1 MHNQIIESRRI
12 FTNEHDET
20 EKCLSLSINAVSH
33 FFLNGTR
40 QTRAPFCRWSSAK
53 DRDRK
58 EVYQEEV
65 ENGETE
71 WMVSTRTSCVRTSKG
86 VVKGAKNRDSICIQ
100 YWFQSDIVDSNF
112 CDLLLTTQER
122 KLSAYVKKDEAFR
135 KSTPMHTDV
144 IPVIDQTLIRE

>member
-1 MHNQIIESRRI
+1 MEPVKLARPSAADPARKIEIERKCIRKRWKMEKQSGWWVHAHRVCAHRR
-12 FTNEHDET
+12 
-20 EKCLSLSINAVSH
+20 EKQDKRMGVMAR
-33 FFLNGTR
+33 GG
-40 QTRAPFCRWSSAK
+40 
-53 DRDRK
+53 
-58 EVYQEEV
+58 EE
-65 ENGETE
+65 
-71 WMVSTRTSCVRTSKG
+71 G